1 MTSFAKA
8 PQIPQTL
15 AIETLAVHAG
25 FHVDPQTKSL
35 SQPIH
40 MATTFEHPADSALN
54 DGYLYQRY
62 TNPTQEQLEVALGAL
77 EGGGEALFFATGLAA
92 AAALLHTLKPG
103 DRVILADDTYF
114 AIRKLFVEEG
124 GRMGLRCVLVDL
136 TDHAAVRSAFA
147 TDPAMVWMETPSNPL
162 IKVTDVEFVA
172 NLARSVGAK
181 SVVDA
186 TFSTPILLKP
196 LDLGAD
202 VVLHSTT
209 KYISGHSDNMGGSLI
224 TRDAALRTRLFE
236 LRKLLGGTAS
246 PFAAWLT
253 LRGIRT
259 LPCRLAWHCDSAEKI
274 AAFLYTHPGVE
285 KTHYPGL
292 SSHAGHDIAARQMRR
307 FGGMLS
313 FQVKGDRAR
322 AILVASRLRLFT
334 NATSLGSTESLVE
347 HRQSVEGPTSTTP
360 DNLLRLSIGLEHVD
374 DLIADLTQ
382 ALAIFGLPRAAT
394 TPQCNN

>member
-1 MTSFAKA
+1 MTTQPAN
-8 PQIPQTL
+8 L
-15 AIETLAVHAG
+15 HIETLAVHAG
-25 FHVDPQTKSL
+25 FHIDPQTKSL

-62 TNPTQEQLEVALGAL
+62 TNPTQEQLEIALGVL

-92 AAALLHTLKPG
+92 AAAMLHTLKPG

-114 AIRKLFVEEG
+114 AIRKLFLDEG
-124 GRMGLRCVLVDL
+124 GRMGLRCELVDL
-136 TDHAAVRSAFA
+136 TDSGAVQTALAQPAAL
-147 TDPAMVWMETPSNPL
+147 VWMETPSNPL

-172 NLARSVGAK
+172 KLAKAAGAK

-186 TFSTPILLKP
+186 TFATPILLKP
-196 LDLGAD
+196 LDLGSD

-209 KYISGHSDNMGGSLI
+209 KYLSGHSDNMGGSLV
-224 TRDAALRTRLFE
+224 TRDQALRARLFE

-274 AAFLYTHPGVE
+274 AAFLAGHPNVE

-292 SSHAGHDIAARQMRR
+292 ATHAGHAIAARQMQR

-313 FQVKGDRAR
+313 LQVRGDRAR
-322 AILVASRLRLFT
+322 AILVASRLKLFT

-347 HRQSVEGPTSTTP
+347 HRQSVEGPTSSTP
-360 DNLLRLSIGLEHVD
+360 DNLLRLSVGLEHVD
-374 DLIADLTQ
+374 DLIADLAQ
-382 ALAIFGLPRAAT
+382 ALAA
-394 TPQCNN
+394 Q

>member
-1 MTSFAKA
+1 MTPLNQHAESQETAN
-8 PQIPQTL
+8 L
-15 AIETLAVHAG
+15 HIETLAVHAG
-25 FHVDPQTKSL
+25 FHIDPQTKSL

-40 MATTFEHPADSALN
+40 MATTFEHPADSALS

-62 TNPTQEQLEVALGAL
+62 TNPTQEQLEIALGVL

-92 AAALLHTLKPG
+92 AAAMLHILKPG
-103 DRVILADDTYF
+103 DRVLLADDTYF
-114 AIRKLFVEEG
+114 AIRKLFLDEG
-124 GRMGLRCVLVDL
+124 GRMGLRCELVDL
-136 TDHAAVRSAFA
+136 TNPSAVQTALAQPAAL
-147 TDPAMVWMETPSNPL
+147 VWMETPSNPL

-172 NLARSVGAK
+172 KLAKAAGAK

-186 TFSTPILLKP
+186 TFATPILLKP

-209 KYISGHSDNMGGSLI
+209 KYLSGHSDNMGGSLV
-224 TRDAALRTRLFE
+224 TRDHALRARLFE

-259 LPCRLAWHCDSAEKI
+259 LPCRLAWHCNSAEKI
-274 AAFLYTHPGVE
+274 AAFLTAHPNVE

-292 SSHAGHDIAARQMRR
+292 TTHAGHAIAARQMQR

-313 FQVKGDRAR
+313 LQVKGDRAR
-322 AILVASRLRLFT
+322 AILVASRLKLFT

-347 HRQSVEGPTSTTP
+347 HRQSVEGPTSSTP
-360 DNLLRLSIGLEHVD
+360 DNLLRLSVGLEHVD
-374 DLIADLTQ
+374 DLIADLAQ
-382 ALAIFGLPRAAT
+382 ALED
-394 TPQCNN
+394 

>member
-1 MTSFAKA
+1 MTTQPAN
-8 PQIPQTL
+8 L
-15 AIETLAVHAG
+15 HIETLAVHAG
-25 FHVDPQTKSL
+25 FHIDPQTKSL

-62 TNPTQEQLEVALGAL
+62 TNPTQEQLEIALGVL

-92 AAALLHTLKPG
+92 AAAMLHTLKPG

-114 AIRKLFVEEG
+114 AIRKLFLDEG
-124 GRMGLRCVLVDL
+124 GRMGLRCELVDL
-136 TDHAAVRSAFA
+136 TDPTAVQTALAQPAAL
-147 TDPAMVWMETPSNPL
+147 VWMETPSNPL

-172 NLARSVGAK
+172 KLAKAAGAK

-186 TFSTPILLKP
+186 TFATPILLKP
-196 LDLGAD
+196 LDLGSD

-209 KYISGHSDNMGGSLI
+209 KYLSGHSDNMGGSLV
-224 TRDAALRTRLFE
+224 TRDQALRARLFE

-274 AAFLYTHPGVE
+274 AAFLAGHPNVE

-292 SSHAGHDIAARQMRR
+292 ATHAGHAIAARQMQR

-313 FQVKGDRAR
+313 LQVRGDRAR
-322 AILVASRLRLFT
+322 AILVASRLKLFT

-347 HRQSVEGPTSTTP
+347 HRQSVEGPTSSTP
-360 DNLLRLSIGLEHVD
+360 DNLLRLSVGLEHVD
-374 DLIADLTQ
+374 DLIADLAQ
-382 ALAIFGLPRAAT
+382 ALAV
-394 TPQCNN
+394 Q

>member
-1 MTSFAKA
+1 MTQSANL
-8 PQIPQTL
+8 Q
-15 AIETLAVHAG
+15 IETLAVHAG
-25 FHVDPQTKSL
+25 FHIDPQTKSL

-62 TNPTQEQLEVALGAL
+62 TNPTQEQLEIALGVL

-92 AAALLHTLKPG
+92 AAAMLHTLNPG

-114 AIRKLFVEEG
+114 AIRKLFVDEG
-124 GRMGLRCVLVDL
+124 GRMGLRCELVDL
-136 TDHAAVRSAFA
+136 TDHAAVQMALA
-147 TDPAMVWMETPSNPL
+147 QPAAMVWMETPSNPL

-172 NLARSVGAK
+172 RLAKAAGAR

-186 TFSTPILLKP
+186 TFATPILLKP

-209 KYISGHSDNMGGSLI
+209 KYLSGHSDNMGGSLI
-224 TRDAALRTRLFE
+224 TRDTTLRVRLFE

-274 AAFLYTHPGVE
+274 AAFLDSHPNVE

-292 SSHAGHDIAARQMRR
+292 PNHAGHQIAAKQMRR

-313 FQVKGDRAR
+313 LQVKGGRAR
-322 AILVASRLRLFT
+322 AIRVASRLKLFT

-347 HRQSVEGPTSTTP
+347 HRQSVEGPTSSTP
-360 DNLLRLSIGLEHVD
+360 DNLLRLSVGLEHVD
-374 DLIADLTQ
+374 DLIADLAQ
-382 ALAIFGLPRAAT
+382 ALSGSDL
-394 TPQCNN
+394 

>member
-1 MTSFAKA
+1 MTTQPAN
-8 PQIPQTL
+8 L
-15 AIETLAVHAG
+15 HIETLAVHAG
-25 FHVDPQTKSL
+25 FHIDPQTKSL

-62 TNPTQEQLEVALGAL
+62 TNPTQEQLEIALGVL

-92 AAALLHTLKPG
+92 AAAMLHTLKPG

-114 AIRKLFVEEG
+114 AIRKLFLDEG
-124 GRMGLRCVLVDL
+124 GRMGLRCELVDL
-136 TDHAAVRSAFA
+136 TDPTAVQTALAQPAAL
-147 TDPAMVWMETPSNPL
+147 VWMETPSNPL

-172 NLARSVGAK
+172 KLAKTAGAK

-186 TFSTPILLKP
+186 TFATPILLKP
-196 LDLGAD
+196 LDLGSD

-209 KYISGHSDNMGGSLI
+209 KYLSGHSDNMGGSLV
-224 TRDAALRTRLFE
+224 TRDQALRARLFE

-274 AAFLYTHPGVE
+274 AAFLAGHPNVE

-292 SSHAGHDIAARQMRR
+292 ATHAGHAIAARQMQR

-313 FQVKGDRAR
+313 LQVRGDRAR
-322 AILVASRLRLFT
+322 AILVASRLKLFT

-347 HRQSVEGPTSTTP
+347 HRQSVEGPTSSTP
-360 DNLLRLSIGLEHVD
+360 DNLLRLSVGLEHVD
-374 DLIADLTQ
+374 DLIADLAQ
-382 ALAIFGLPRAAT
+382 ALAV
-394 TPQCNN
+394 Q

>member
-1 MTSFAKA
+1 MTTQPAN
-8 PQIPQTL
+8 L
-15 AIETLAVHAG
+15 HIETLAVHAG
-25 FHVDPQTKSL
+25 FHIDPQTKSL

-62 TNPTQEQLEVALGAL
+62 TNPTQEQLEIALGVL

-92 AAALLHTLKPG
+92 AAAMLHTLKPG

-114 AIRKLFVEEG
+114 AIRKLFLDEG
-124 GRMGLRCVLVDL
+124 GRMGLRCELVDL
-136 TDHAAVRSAFA
+136 TDPTAVQTALAQPAAL
-147 TDPAMVWMETPSNPL
+147 VWMETPSNPL

-172 NLARSVGAK
+172 KLAKAAGAK

-186 TFSTPILLKP
+186 TFATPILLKP
-196 LDLGAD
+196 LDLGSD

-209 KYISGHSDNMGGSLI
+209 KYLSGHSDNMGGSLV
-224 TRDAALRTRLFE
+224 TRDQALRARLFE

-274 AAFLYTHPGVE
+274 AAFLADHPNVE

-292 SSHAGHDIAARQMRR
+292 ATHAGHAIAARQMQR

-313 FQVKGDRAR
+313 LQVRGDRAR
-322 AILVASRLRLFT
+322 AILVASRLKLFT

-347 HRQSVEGPTSTTP
+347 HRQSVEGPTSSTP
-360 DNLLRLSIGLEHVD
+360 DNLLRLSVGLEHVD
-374 DLIADLTQ
+374 DLIADLAQ
-382 ALAIFGLPRAAT
+382 ALAV
-394 TPQCNN
+394 Q

>member
-1 MTSFAKA
+1 MTELLNPNAASPSANL
-8 PQIPQTL
+8 Q
-15 AIETLAVHAG
+15 IETLAVHAG

-62 TNPTQEQLEVALGAL
+62 SNPTQEQLEIALGVL

-92 AAALLHTLKPG
+92 AAAMLHTLKPG

-114 AIRKLFVEEG
+114 AIRKLFVDEG

-136 TDHAAVRSAFA
+136 TDHAAVQAA
-147 TDPAMVWMETPSNPL
+147 LAQPTALVWLETPSNPL
-162 IKVTDVEFVA
+162 IKVTDVAFVA
-172 NLARSVGAK
+172 GLAKAAGAK

-186 TFSTPILLKP
+186 TFATPILLKP

-209 KYISGHSDNMGGSLI
+209 KYLSGHSDNMGGSLI
-224 TRDAALRTRLFE
+224 TRDGALRTRLFE

-274 AAFLYTHPGVE
+274 AAFLDQHPNVE

-292 SSHAGHDIAARQMRR
+292 ASHAGHQIAAQQMRR

-313 FQVKGDRAR
+313 LQVKGDRAR
-322 AILVASRLRLFT
+322 AIEVASRLKLFT

-347 HRQSVEGPTSTTP
+347 HRQSVEGPTSSTP
-360 DNLLRLSIGLEHVD
+360 DNLLRLSVGLEHVD
-374 DLIADLTQ
+374 DLIADLAQ
-382 ALAIFGLPRAAT
+382 ALSGP
-394 TPQCNN
+394 

>member
-1 MTSFAKA
+1 MTT
-8 PQIPQTL
+8 QTANL
-15 AIETLAVHAG
+15 HIETLAVHAG
-25 FHVDPQTKSL
+25 FHIDPQTKSL

-62 TNPTQEQLEVALGAL
+62 TNPTQEQLEIALGVL
-77 EGGGEALFFATGLAA
+77 EGGGDALFFATGLAA
-92 AAALLHTLKPG
+92 AAAMMHTLKPG

-114 AIRKLFVEEG
+114 AIRKLFVDEG
-124 GRMGLRCVLVDL
+124 GRMGLHCELVDL
-136 TDHAAVRSAFA
+136 TDHAAVQTAL
-147 TDPAMVWMETPSNPL
+147 TQPAALVWMETPSNPL
-162 IKVTDVEFVA
+162 IKVTDVEYVA
-172 NLARSVGAK
+172 HAAKTAGAK

-186 TFSTPILLKP
+186 TFATPMLLKP

-224 TRDAALRTRLFE
+224 TRDSAVRARLFE

-259 LPCRLAWHCDSAEKI
+259 LACRLAWHCNSAEKI
-274 AAFLYTHPGVE
+274 AAFLAAHPNVE

-292 SSHAGHDIAARQMRR
+292 ATHVGHHIAARQMQR

-313 FQVKGDRAR
+313 LQVRGDRAR
-322 AILVASRLRLFT
+322 AILVASRLKLFT

-347 HRQSVEGPTSTTP
+347 HRQSVEGPTSSTP
-360 DNLLRLSIGLEHVD
+360 ENLLRLSVGLEHVD
-374 DLIADLTQ
+374 DLIADLAQ
-382 ALAIFGLPRAAT
+382 ALA
-394 TPQCNN
+394 TP

>member
-1 MTSFAKA
+1 MTK
-8 PQIPQTL
+8 QTQKL
-15 AIETLAVHAG
+15 QIETLAVHAG

-54 DGYLYQRY
+54 NGYLYQRY
-62 TNPTQEQLEVALGAL
+62 SNPTQEQLEIALAVL

-92 AAALLHTLKPG
+92 AAAMLHTLKPG

-114 AIRKLFVEEG
+114 AIRKLFVDEG
-124 GRMGLRCVLVDL
+124 GRMGLHCVLVDL
-136 TDHAAVRSAFA
+136 TDHAAVQIALA
-147 TDPAMVWMETPSNPL
+147 QPTALVWMETPSNPL
-162 IKVTDVEFVA
+162 IKVTDVAFVA
-172 NLARSVGAK
+172 RMAKAAGAK

-186 TFSTPILLKP
+186 TFATPILLKP

-209 KYISGHSDNMGGSLI
+209 KYLSGHSDNMGGSLI
-224 TRDAALRTRLFE
+224 TRDGALRARLFE

-259 LPCRLAWHCDSAEKI
+259 LPCRLAWHCDSAENI
-274 AAFLYTHPGVE
+274 AAFLEKHPNVE

-292 SSHAGHDIAARQMRR
+292 ASHAGHQIAVQQMRR

-313 FQVKGDRAR
+313 LQVKGDRAR
-322 AILVASRLRLFT
+322 AIEVASRLKLFT

-360 DNLLRLSIGLEHVD
+360 DNLLRLSVGLEHVD
-374 DLIADLTQ
+374 DLIADLAQ
-382 ALAIFGLPRAAT
+382 ALAA
-394 TPQCNN
+394 

>member
-1 MTSFAKA
+1 MTTNAN
-8 PQIPQTL
+8 TL
-15 AIETLAVHAG
+15 HIETLAVHAG

-62 TNPTQEQLEVALGAL
+62 TNPTQEQLEIALGVL

-92 AAALLHTLKPG
+92 AAAMLHTLKPG

-114 AIRKLFVEEG
+114 AIRKLFLDEG
-124 GRMGLRCVLVDL
+124 GRMGLRCELVDL
-136 TDHAAVRSAFA
+136 TNPTAVQTALTQPAAL
-147 TDPAMVWMETPSNPL
+147 VWMETPSNPL
-162 IKVTDVEFVA
+162 IKVTDVEYVA
-172 NLARSVGAK
+172 KLAKAAGAK

-186 TFSTPILLKP
+186 TFATPILLKP

-209 KYISGHSDNMGGSLI
+209 KYLSGHSDNMGGSLI
-224 TRDAALRTRLFE
+224 TRDNALRARLFE

-274 AAFLYTHPGVE
+274 AAFLAGHAGVE

-292 SSHAGHDIAARQMRR
+292 STHAGHAIAARQMQR

-313 FQVKGDRAR
+313 LQVKGDRAR
-322 AILVASRLRLFT
+322 AILVASRLKLFT

-347 HRQSVEGPTSTTP
+347 HRQSVEGPTSSTP
-360 DNLLRLSIGLEHVD
+360 DNLLRLSVGLEHVD
-374 DLIADLTQ
+374 DLIADLAQ
-382 ALAIFGLPRAAT
+382 ALA
-394 TPQCNN
+394 

>member
-1 MTSFAKA
+1 MTTQPAN
-8 PQIPQTL
+8 L
-15 AIETLAVHAG
+15 HIETLAVHAG
-25 FHVDPQTKSL
+25 FHIDPQTKSL

-62 TNPTQEQLEVALGAL
+62 TNPTQEQLEIALGVL

-92 AAALLHTLKPG
+92 AAAMLHTLKPG

-114 AIRKLFVEEG
+114 AIRKLFLDEG
-124 GRMGLRCVLVDL
+124 GRMGLRCELVDL
-136 TDHAAVRSAFA
+136 TDSGAVQTALAQPAAL
-147 TDPAMVWMETPSNPL
+147 VWMETPSNPL

-172 NLARSVGAK
+172 KLAKAAGAK

-186 TFSTPILLKP
+186 TFATPILLKP

-209 KYISGHSDNMGGSLI
+209 KYLSGHSDNMGGSLI
-224 TRDAALRTRLFE
+224 TRDTALRARLFE

-274 AAFLYTHPGVE
+274 AAFLASHPNVE

-292 SSHAGHDIAARQMRR
+292 ATHAGHAIAARQMQR

-313 FQVKGDRAR
+313 LQVRGDRAR
-322 AILVASRLRLFT
+322 AILVASRLKLFT

-347 HRQSVEGPTSTTP
+347 HRQSVEGPTSSTP
-360 DNLLRLSIGLEHVD
+360 DNLLRLSVGLEHVD
-374 DLIADLTQ
+374 DLIADLAQ
-382 ALAIFGLPRAAT
+382 ALA
-394 TPQCNN
+394 Q

>member
-1 MTSFAKA
+1 MTHTA
-8 PQIPQTL
+8 PLLQKSKPL

-62 TNPTQEQLEVALGAL
+62 TNPTQEQLEAALGVL
-77 EGGGEALFFATGLAA
+77 EGGGDALFFATGLAA
-92 AAALLHTLKPG
+92 AAAMLHTLKPG

-124 GRMGLRCVLVDL
+124 GRMGLRCELVDL
-136 TDHAAVRSAFA
+136 TDPTAVHRAFA
-147 TDPAMVWMETPSNPL
+147 TNAAMVWMETPSNPL

-172 NLARSVGAK
+172 NAARSAGAK

-186 TFSTPILLKP
+186 TFATPILLKP

-209 KYISGHSDNMGGSLI
+209 KYLSGHSDNMGGSLV
-224 TRDAALRTRLFE
+224 TRDANLRARLFE

-274 AAFLYTHPGVE
+274 AAFLNAHPAVE

-292 SSHAGHDIAARQMRR
+292 SSHAGHAIAARQMRR

-313 FQVKGDRAR
+313 LQVKGDRAR
-322 AILVASRLRLFT
+322 AILVAGRLQLFT

-360 DNLLRLSIGLEHVD
+360 ANLLRLSIGLEHVD
-374 DLIADLTQ
+374 DLIADLAQ
-382 ALAIFGLPRAAT
+382 ALAVT
-394 TPQCNN
+394 

>member
-1 MTSFAKA
+1 MTTQPAN
-8 PQIPQTL
+8 L
-15 AIETLAVHAG
+15 HIETLAVHAG
-25 FHVDPQTKSL
+25 FHIDPQTKSL

-62 TNPTQEQLEVALGAL
+62 TNPTQEQLEIALGVL

-92 AAALLHTLKPG
+92 AAAMLHTLKPG

-114 AIRKLFVEEG
+114 AIRKLFLDEG
-124 GRMGLRCVLVDL
+124 GRMGLRCELVDL
-136 TDHAAVRSAFA
+136 TDPTAVQTALAQPAAL
-147 TDPAMVWMETPSNPL
+147 VWMETPSNPL

-172 NLARSVGAK
+172 KLAKAAGAK

-186 TFSTPILLKP
+186 TFATPILLKP
-196 LDLGAD
+196 LDLGSD

-209 KYISGHSDNMGGSLI
+209 KYLSGHSDNMGGSLV
-224 TRDAALRTRLFE
+224 TRDQALRARLFE

-274 AAFLYTHPGVE
+274 AAFLADHPNVE

-292 SSHAGHDIAARQMRR
+292 ATHAGHAIAARQMQR

-313 FQVKGDRAR
+313 LQVRGDRAR
-322 AILVASRLRLFT
+322 AILVASRLKLFT

-347 HRQSVEGPTSTTP
+347 HRQSVEGPTSSTP
-360 DNLLRLSIGLEHVD
+360 DNLLRLSVGLEHVE
-374 DLIADLTQ
+374 DLIADLAQ
-382 ALAIFGLPRAAT
+382 ALAA
-394 TPQCNN
+394 Q

>member
-1 MTSFAKA
+1 MTTQPAN
-8 PQIPQTL
+8 L
-15 AIETLAVHAG
+15 HIETLAVHAG
-25 FHVDPQTKSL
+25 FHIDPQTKSL

-62 TNPTQEQLEVALGAL
+62 TNPTQEQLEIALGVL

-92 AAALLHTLKPG
+92 AAAMLHTLKPG

-114 AIRKLFVEEG
+114 AIRKLFLDEG
-124 GRMGLRCVLVDL
+124 GRMGLRCELVDL
-136 TDHAAVRSAFA
+136 TDPTAVQTALAQPAAL
-147 TDPAMVWMETPSNPL
+147 VWMETPSNPL

-172 NLARSVGAK
+172 KLAKTAGAK

-186 TFSTPILLKP
+186 TFATPILLKP
-196 LDLGAD
+196 LDLGSD

-209 KYISGHSDNMGGSLI
+209 KYLSGHSDNMGGSLV
-224 TRDAALRTRLFE
+224 TRDQALRARLFE

-274 AAFLYTHPGVE
+274 AAFLAGHPNVE

-292 SSHAGHDIAARQMRR
+292 ATHAGHAIAARQMQR

-313 FQVKGDRAR
+313 LQVRGDRAR
-322 AILVASRLRLFT
+322 AILVASRLKLFT

-347 HRQSVEGPTSTTP
+347 HRQSVEGPTSSTP
-360 DNLLRLSIGLEHVD
+360 DNLLRLSVGLEHVE
-374 DLIADLTQ
+374 DLIADLAQ
-382 ALAIFGLPRAAT
+382 ALAA
-394 TPQCNN
+394 Q

>member
-1 MTSFAKA
+1 MTTQTAK
-8 PQIPQTL
+8 L
-15 AIETLAVHAG
+15 HIETLAVHAG
-25 FHVDPQTKSL
+25 FHIDPQTKSL

-54 DGYLYQRY
+54 DGYLYERY
-62 TNPTQEQLEVALGAL
+62 TNPTQEQLEVALGVL

-92 AAALLHTLKPG
+92 AAAMLHTLKPG

-114 AIRKLFVEEG
+114 AIRKLFLDEG
-124 GRMGLRCVLVDL
+124 GRMGLRCELVDL
-136 TDHAAVRSAFA
+136 TDHAAVQTALA
-147 TDPAMVWMETPSNPL
+147 QPAALVWMETPSNPL
-162 IKVTDVEFVA
+162 IKVTDVEYVA
-172 NLARSVGAK
+172 KLAKAAGAK

-186 TFSTPILLKP
+186 TFATPILLKP

-209 KYISGHSDNMGGSLI
+209 KYLSGHSDNMGGSLV
-224 TRDAALRTRLFE
+224 TRDQALRARLFE

-274 AAFLYTHPGVE
+274 AAFLAGHPNVE

-292 SSHAGHDIAARQMRR
+292 ATHAGHAIAARQMQR

-313 FQVKGDRAR
+313 LQVSGDRAR
-322 AILVASRLRLFT
+322 AILVASRLKLFT

-347 HRQSVEGPTSTTP
+347 HRQSVEGPTSSTP
-360 DNLLRLSIGLEHVD
+360 DNLLRLSVGLEHVD
-374 DLIADLTQ
+374 DLIADLAQ
-382 ALAIFGLPRAAT
+382 ALAA
-394 TPQCNN
+394 Q